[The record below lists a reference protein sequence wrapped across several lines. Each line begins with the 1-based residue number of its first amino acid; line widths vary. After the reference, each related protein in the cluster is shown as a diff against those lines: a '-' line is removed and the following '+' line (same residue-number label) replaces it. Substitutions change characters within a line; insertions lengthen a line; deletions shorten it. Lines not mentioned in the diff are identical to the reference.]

1 MTKTEEFEILL
12 ARWEYKIR
20 EDISLKRKAAAH
32 VFSINLQD
40 GDTRGVVF
48 DNTRID
54 IDGMISGANI
64 SMLCIANHFHAD
76 PDYDEG
82 DEILKVIHKLTDE
95 NYKWSNAVDEL
106 LFNCHRGEISNKELI
121 TGINEVTEDHE

>member
-12 ARWEYKIR
+12 TRWEDKIR
-20 EDISLKRKAAAH
+20 REISLKRKAAAH

-40 GDTRGVVF
+40 GDTRGAVF
-48 DNTRID
+48 NNTRID

-64 SMLCIANHFHAD
+64 SMLCIAHCFHAD

-82 DEILKVIHKLTDE
+82 DEILKVVHKLTDE
-95 NYKWSNAVDEL
+95 NYEWSNAVDEL
-106 LFNCHRGEISNKELI
+106 LFEYYRGKISNKELI
-121 TGINEVTEDHE
+121 AGIDEVTG

>member
-1 MTKTEEFEILL
+1 MRREIS
-12 ARWEYKIR
+12 I
-20 EDISLKRKAAAH
+20 KRKAAVR
-32 VFSINLQD
+32 VFSMNLQKD
-40 GDTRGVVF
+40 QTSRFVF
-48 DNTRID
+48 ENTRID

-64 SMLCIANHFHAD
+64 SMLCIAHRFHAD

-95 NYKWSNAVDEL
+95 NYEWSGAVDEL
-106 LFNCHRGEISNKELI
+106 LFKFWRREISAKELI